1 MATHFFL
8 GAFSEDFQYVAM
20 AVVED
25 PPFWCPE
32 FLFNQEAVGQWI
44 NSALETG

>member
-8 GAFSEDFQYVAM
+8 GAFSEDFWCVAM

-25 PPFWCPE
+25 PFWCPE
-32 FLFNQEAVGQWI
+32 FLFNQEAVGLWI
-44 NSALETG
+44 NLALETG